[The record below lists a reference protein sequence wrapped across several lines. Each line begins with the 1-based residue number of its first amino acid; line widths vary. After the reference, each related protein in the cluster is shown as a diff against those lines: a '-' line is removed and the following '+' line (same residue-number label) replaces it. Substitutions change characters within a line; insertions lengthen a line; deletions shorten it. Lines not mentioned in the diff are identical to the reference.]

1 MHEVSRRILAQI
13 VSPSGPVPG
22 AEAAPEPEARPF
34 TIAQIINPRGPS
46 ELAAEVVVRV
56 DTVSI
61 LPPAPE
67 PV

>member
-1 MHEVSRRILAQI
+1 MHEVSRRIIAQI

-22 AEAAPEPEARPF
+22 AEASPVPAPRPF
-34 TIAQIINPRGPS
+34 TIAQIISPRGPS

-56 DTVSI
+56 DSVSI